1 MAQLNAFHA
10 HILEACAQRDLTE
23 PEALRQVK
31 AMGYGGL
38 ECDCRQLTKERRQ
51 WFDDCGLKVASVYE
65 NYDFGYAQQ
74 EENERQI
81 ISMIQAK
88 DWIITNI

>member
-31 AMGYGGL
+31 AMGYDGL
-38 ECDCRQLTKERRQ
+38 ECD
-51 WFDDCGLKVASVYE
+51 
-65 NYDFGYAQQ
+65 
-74 EENERQI
+74 
-81 ISMIQAK
+81 
-88 DWIITNI
+88 

>member
-31 AMGYGGL
+31 AMGYDGL
-38 ECDCRQLTKERRQ
+38 ECDCRQLTEERRQ
-51 WFDDCGLKVASVYE
+51 WFVDCGLKVASVYE
-65 NYDFGYAQQ
+65 NYDFGYALLMACLGLC
-74 EENERQI
+74 I
-81 ISMIQAK
+81 VLVCILLYVF
-88 DWIITNI
+88 